1 MPNMEI
7 TITPSTVVFAS
18 AYGKLA
24 RGFTTFR
31 VPLEAAVRRVMIPS
45 ISQNFEE
52 GGRPSWEQLSD
63 ATIERRD
70 REGTLGGEPQDILVE
85 SGTLFGDALRL
96 ARWEI
101 SGRTAMFTNLPS
113 RSAYG
118 RFHQTGTDNMPARP
132 FVVMQDEDVD
142 RIREIFELWRDGQ
155 IITNWAARIRK
166 FS

>member
-1 MPNMEI
+1 MANMQI
-7 TITPSTVVFAS
+7 TIEPSTVIFAS
-18 AYGKLA
+18 AYGRLA
-24 RGFTTFR
+24 RGFKTFR
-31 VPLEAAVRRVMIPS
+31 VPLEASVRRVMIPS

-52 GGRPSWEQLSD
+52 GGRPPWERLSD

-85 SGTLFGDALRL
+85 SGTLFGDALRF

-101 SGRTAMFTNLPS
+101 GRTTAIYTNLPS

-118 RFHQTGTDNMPARP
+118 RFHQTGTTNMPARP
-132 FVVMQDEDVD
+132 FVVIQEEDKD
-142 RIREIFELWRDGQ
+142 AIHHIFELWRDGQ
-155 IITNWAARIRK
+155 IIVNWSSRIRK